1 MEEKVLKQIYQVKKE
16 TYNQLITEEGVENNL
31 YFVREFDM
39 NGTPFSSSI
48 YLGNRLYGQTFNNE
62 IIGNDIET
70 SDGDYIIPENNYSY
84 TPDNTTQAT
93 SGINYEEYNNVI
105 NNGGEIELEQDI
117 VNTQTIIE

>member
-48 YLGNRLYGQTFNNE
+48 
-62 IIGNDIET
+62 
-70 SDGDYIIPENNYSY
+70 
-84 TPDNTTQAT
+84 
-93 SGINYEEYNNVI
+93 
-105 NNGGEIELEQDI
+105 
-117 VNTQTIIE
+117 